1 MPLPSLPMTMAAGPR
16 RSAPVRVVS
25 PSAAVPNTQM
35 PRAFRSRIVAT
46 RFVNA
51 GHGHIFERTGRGLAD
66 DGRRPTLR
74 RRGMMTP
81 CAPAHSAVR
90 MIAPR
95 LCWIGQ
101 LVADD
106 EQGRLAL
113 LLRGVQHI
121 VDRGI
126 VMGGDGSH
134 NALMRARGAHV
145 VELAAVD
152 AHDDGAAL
160 LCHGGK
166 AAKRTVRVAVG
177 QKYLVDGAAAA
188 QRLGDGRCGPRSYPQ
203 AAIPARPRSAFS
215 ALWYILSW
223 MPLLSGAR
231 YAFCDFIT
239 LGSSESIICGGCRS
253 FFVNPS
259 V

>member
-1 MPLPSLPMTMAAGPR
+1 M
-16 RSAPVRVVS
+16 RV
-25 PSAAVPNTQM
+25 
-35 PRAFRSRIVAT
+35 
-46 RFVNA
+46 
-51 GHGHIFERTGRGLAD
+51 
-66 DGRRPTLR
+66 
-74 RRGMMTP
+74 
-81 CAPAHSAVR
+81 
-90 MIAPR
+90 
-95 LCWIGQ
+95 GQ

-113 LLRGVQHI
+113 FLRGVQHI
-121 VDRGI
+121 IDRGI

-188 QRLGDGRCGPRSYPQ
+188 QRLGDGV
-203 AAIPARPRSAFS
+203 AALDHILRQRFLRGLARLFRLFGIFFHGCLCFPAHDTPFAISLPWEALNQSSAADAGAFS
-215 ALWYILSW
+215 SIHRYEKLEILRSRWRLCRLTDAACPLRVHKVFLRFPYLALPKNLST
-223 MPLLSGAR
+223 S
-231 YAFCDFIT
+231 T
-239 LGSSESIICGGCRS
+239 LAD
-253 FFVNPS
+253 
-259 V
+259 